1 MINYECDFHLPARF
15 VGTVAHSFCQC
26 GYGAMQHR
34 EAPAEHSEH
43 LHLVSFPLP
52 NTSPSEPLKAHRHG
66 CLSGRHRPWP
76 TPPRYQH
83 AFHSQTRTHSRE
95 MKLWRLTVFVNLT
108 TLTFFLRI
116 CLIICTFTSFGND
129 HLVLIVF
136 FRPCFL
142 FPSKKSPK
150 RDLLLVPAAHI
161 FRINSFSSP

>member
-1 MINYECDFHLPARF
+1 MNVISICPQGLWERSPIPFANA
-15 VGTVAHSFCQC
+15 VTVRCST
-26 GYGAMQHR
+26 GR
-34 EAPAEHSEH
+34 P
-43 LHLVSFPLP
+43 PPNIP
-52 NTSPSEPLKAHRHG
+52 NTSTSSASLCRIRPHPNRLRHHRHG

-83 AFHSQTRTHSRE
+83 ASNLHSQTRTHSRE
-95 MKLWRLTVFVNLT
+95 MKLWRLTASVNLT
-108 TLTFFLRI
+108 TLAFFLRI

-142 FPSKKSPK
+142 FPSKKPPK

-161 FRINSFSSP
+161 FRIISFSSP